1 MGSFF
6 FIEEPGGDAADEG
19 DLEDDKGDAATADMV
34 DALGGSGNL
43 DLEERGRLYALET
56 LAVVEG
62 PDEGSAA
69 EED

>member
-19 DLEDDKGDAATADMV
+19 DLEDDNGDAATADMV
-34 DALGGSGNL
+34 DALGGSGV
-43 DLEERGRLYALET
+43 LEERGRLYALET